1 MTLPDFTQ
9 ALNAEAPCGPD
20 LLMDGDPAFD
30 DYDLDAA
37 ERLSDRFF
45 DAEGK
50 AMVDPASIRVSDE
63 LTKAG
68 ELLAR
73 AYDLRI
79 LAALAQYCA
88 LARNLAV
95 LTDVFEATA
104 TLLETHGQHVHPQ
117 MDGDVIARQNTLEL
131 LANKPT
137 LVMPLEFMPL
147 AEDRRLRALT
157 WRKYAV
163 AMDLRRAMA
172 EDGQSV
178 DAESLLAALR
188 SAENG
193 DQVSASHALLKRLDS
208 AAQNIQNICLIDE
221 DTPFR
226 PDLDPLRGQVG
237 DMLRLLEQARPD
249 LGGETAE
256 ATADDADSVQD
267 TAAETAPGVTP
278 HQAAPAPTGAVA
290 SLSQARRALD
300 ALDAYFSVHEP
311 SSPSFLLVRQARELV
326 GRPLVEAL
334 ELLVPERFESARIDF
349 SRDMGFVLTMDRM
362 RALSDLDRND
372 AEEDDSEP
380 PVISTRAEASSMMS
394 ALERYFTATEPSSPV
409 PLLMTRAR
417 GYLNQS
423 FSAIL
428 AELFPPEDD

>member
-9 ALNAEAPCGPD
+9 PLSADAPCGPD
-20 LLMDGDPAFD
+20 LLMDGDTAFD
-30 DYDLDAA
+30 DYDLDAS
-37 ERLSDRFF
+37 ERLPDKFF
-45 DAEGK
+45 NAEGK
-50 AMVDPASIRVSDE
+50 ALVDPASIRVQDE
-63 LTKAG
+63 LTKAAN
-68 ELLAR
+68 LLSR
-73 AYDLRI
+73 AYDLRV

-88 LARNLAV
+88 LARNLSV

-104 TLLETHGQHVHPQ
+104 ILLETHGKHVHPQ
-117 MDGDVIARQNTLEL
+117 MDGEIVVRQNTLEL

-137 LVMPLEFMPL
+137 LVMPLEFMPM

-172 EDGQSV
+172 EDGQTV

-193 DQVSASHALLKRLDS
+193 EQVSASHALLKRLDT
-208 AAQNIQNICLIDE
+208 AAQTIQNLCLIDE
-221 DTPFR
+221 DMPFR

-249 LGGETAE
+249 LAGGVVED
-256 ATADDADSVQD
+256 TADDAGSPQD
-267 TAAETAPGVTP
+267 MPTHSGAGPTP
-278 HQAAPAPTGAVA
+278 HEAAPAPAGSIG
-290 SLSQARRALD
+290 SLMQARRALD

-362 RALSDLDRND
+362 RALSELDRND
-372 AEEDDSEP
+372 STEDESDL
-380 PVISTRAEASSMMS
+380 PVVATRAEAASMMS
-394 ALERYFTATEPSSPV
+394 ALERYFTTTEPSSPV